1 MITVLSTLFELCLEV
16 KIKFFKEN
24 FELRDQYGHDLAQN
38 LSPRDH
44 ENIILV
50 KPFLLIM
57 TIIVC
62 LFDICPGVEEIMHF
76 ALYDKHGHSLAQEP
90 MSQTRDHSSLN
101 FGRTSLIVMTIY
113 LRTIDEESVC

>member
-50 KPFLLIM
+50 KPFLLI
-57 TIIVC
+57 IYDN
-62 LFDICPGVEEIMHF
+62 LFDICPGVEKII
-76 ALYDKHGHSLAQEP
+76 LKK
-90 MSQTRDHSSLN
+90 
-101 FGRTSLIVMTIY
+101 
-113 LRTIDEESVC
+113 

>member
-38 LSPRDH
+38 LSPRNH

-50 KPFLLIM
+50 KPFLLII

-62 LFDICPGVEEIMHF
+62 LFDICPGVE
-76 ALYDKHGHSLAQEP
+76 K
-90 MSQTRDHSSLN
+90 
-101 FGRTSLIVMTIY
+101 TI
-113 LRTIDEESVC
+113 LKK

>member
-50 KPFLLIM
+50 KPFLLI
-57 TIIVC
+57 IYDN
-62 LFDICPGVEEIMHF
+62 LFDICPGVE
-76 ALYDKHGHSLAQEP
+76 K
-90 MSQTRDHSSLN
+90 
-101 FGRTSLIVMTIY
+101 TI
-113 LRTIDEESVC
+113 LKK